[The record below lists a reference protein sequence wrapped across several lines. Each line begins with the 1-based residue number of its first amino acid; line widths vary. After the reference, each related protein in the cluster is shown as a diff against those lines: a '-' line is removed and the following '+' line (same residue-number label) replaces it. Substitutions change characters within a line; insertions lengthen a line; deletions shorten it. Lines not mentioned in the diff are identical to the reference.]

1 MTLRYP
7 CRASP
12 SCTAASRGLV
22 MSLPA
27 PCAKITPGTR
37 PAVKPSGYAIAADTV
52 PPLPSS
58 SRRVSIR
65 ISRCFFKATVF
76 PCAGCKCFRST
87 IVLCE
92 RDHTLSLE
100 RPHCPGKLPQHRFPI
115 SLGRTDHKRGQ
126 SCGSEPP
133 QSLTI
138 LIPASSEAE
147 LLSEPA
153 PVSAEQRFVT
163 FPRGT
168 SACAISGGRHL

>member
-1 MTLRYP
+1 M
-7 CRASP
+7 
-12 SCTAASRGLV
+12 
-22 MSLPA
+22 
-27 PCAKITPGTR
+27 TPGTW
-37 PAVKPSGYAIAADTV
+37 PAVKPSGYAIAADTI

-58 SRRVSIR
+58 SCRVSIR

-76 PCAGCKCFRST
+76 PYAWCKCFRSP

-92 RDHTLSLE
+92 WDHTLSLV
-100 RPHCPGKLPQHRFPI
+100 RPHCPGKLPQHRFPL

-133 QSLTI
+133 RSLTM
-138 LIPASSEAE
+138 LFPAASEAE

-153 PVSAEQRFVT
+153 SVSAAQRLVT

-168 SACAISGGRHL
+168 SACAISGVRLL

>member
-1 MTLRYP
+1 MTWH
-7 CRASP
+7 
-12 SCTAASRGLV
+12 
-22 MSLPA
+22 
-27 PCAKITPGTR
+27 R
-37 PAVKPSGYAIAADTV
+37 PALSPTHRLIHRPRTTSRAAWRAT
-52 PPLPSS
+52 PLPSS

-65 ISRCFFKATVF
+65 ISLCFFKATVF
-76 PCAGCKCFRST
+76 PSAWCKCFRSP

-92 RDHTLSLE
+92 RDRTLSLV

-133 QSLTI
+133 QSLTM
-138 LIPASSEAE
+138 LFPAASEAE

-168 SACAISGGRHL
+168 SACAISGVKHL